1 MTEKLKNLLRQLPGY
16 KYLSKLNIYIRMF
29 KLLMFYYRE
38 KKILS
43 VAQSLAYTTIL
54 SLVPILVIF
63 FFVLGKIAKTEIKN
77 DIMDFVSVYF
87 FPEYVNS
94 IFNELETLSQRSMAL
109 GIIGFPT
116 FFLAAILLYSRVEFS
131 INEIWAST
139 KKRQWSRSSLAF
151 FMTLFFGPAMLVLMF
166 SIPASLQTLPF
177 YQEVSNINQFKT
189 FFTLIF
195 PIAFS
200 TLGLFILYIY
210 IPAIFVDRAAA
221 FWGAFVAAILI
232 QICNSLVS
240 SLFVKFSNF
249 DLIYGSL
256 SIIPVFIIWVFVFW
270 LIVLSGAAFTYIVQ
284 THRETGYLQM
294 GGGFNDE
301 NLLSSA
307 IHVLVY
313 LNYCFEKLRGA
324 PEVAQLALMLGFSKK
339 RLHRILEVLKEEM
352 VVTSFESEVKSGSFR
367 ERYQLGLSA
376 DKIYLRDLLPM
387 FYQPRDYLVFS
398 PQTNQLLQQLEVH
411 PAILSEDLTIK
422 DIYNHKDSKSREL
435 T

>member
-1 MTEKLKNLLRQLPGY
+1 MAKNRKNLFRFAHL
-16 KYLSKLNIYIRMF
+16 KKLNIYFRMF
-29 KLLMFYYRE
+29 KLLMFYFHK

-116 FFLAAILLYSRVEFS
+116 FFLAAVLLYSRVEFS
-131 INEIWAST
+131 INDIWSAT
-139 KKRQWSRSSLAF
+139 KKQKWFRSSLAF
-151 FMTLFFGPAMLVLMF
+151 FMTLIFGPAMLVLVF
-166 SIPASLQTLPF
+166 SIPPTLQTLPF
-177 YQEVSNINQFKT
+177 YQEVSNIFHFKT
-189 FFTLIF
+189 LITLIF
-195 PIAFS
+195 PIGFS

-210 IPAIFVDRAAA
+210 IPAVFVNRTAAM
-221 FWGAFVAAILI
+221 WGAFIASIFI
-232 QICNSLVS
+232 QIFNSLVS
-240 SLFVKFSNF
+240 SLFIKFSNF
-249 DLIYGSL
+249 DIIYGSL
-256 SIIPVFIIWVFVFW
+256 SIIPVFLIWVFLFW
-270 LIVLSGAAFTYIVQ
+270 VIVLSGAAIAFVIQ
-284 THRETGYLQM
+284 THHETGYLRLK
-294 GGGFNDE
+294 GNFNDE
-301 NLLSSA
+301 NLLTSA
-307 IHVLVY
+307 IQILVY

-324 PEVAQLALMLGFSKK
+324 PEAGQLSVMLGFSKE
-339 RLHRILEVLKEEM
+339 RLHRVMDILMEENF
-352 VVTSFESEVKSGSFR
+352 VTAFESESKSGNFR

-376 DKIYLRDLLPM
+376 DQIYLRDLVPM
-387 FYQPRDYLVFS
+387 FYQPRDHLVFS

-411 PAILSEDLTIK
+411 PAILSENLTIK
-422 DIYNHKDSKSREL
+422 DIYTHKDAKSREL